1 MGPSKSILIDP
12 FFYLEQRSNL
22 LNCNNV
28 LGPRTE
34 LWTNFKGTQQADQNL
49 YFN

>member
-1 MGPSKSILIDP
+1 MGPSKNILIDP

-28 LGPRTE
+28 P
-34 LWTNFKGTQQADQNL
+34 GTKNGTL
-49 YFN
+49 NKF